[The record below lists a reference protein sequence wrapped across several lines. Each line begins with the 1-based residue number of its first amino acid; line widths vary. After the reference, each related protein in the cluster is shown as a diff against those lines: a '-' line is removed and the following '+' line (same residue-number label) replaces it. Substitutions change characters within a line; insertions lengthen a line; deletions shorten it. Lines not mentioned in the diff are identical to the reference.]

1 MIVILENKYFL
12 GFNLLNTSTKC
23 FTTIGNEGNVLQEEW
38 LKEDQPKAYKCVTAV
53 SQFFK
58 NYIISDLLNYEINIP
73 FIDYFS
79 HNILICLL
87 PLDPILDLVTTQLSS
102 KKLF

>member
-1 MIVILENKYFL
+1 MIFFL

-53 SQFFK
+53 SQFEK
-58 NYIISDLLNYEINIP
+58 NP
-73 FIDYFS
+73 
-79 HNILICLL
+79 
-87 PLDPILDLVTTQLSS
+87 
-102 KKLF
+102 K

>member
-1 MIVILENKYFL
+1 MDGTIEKYFFFL

-53 SQFFK
+53 SQF
-58 NYIISDLLNYEINIP
+58 Y
-73 FIDYFS
+73 
-79 HNILICLL
+79 
-87 PLDPILDLVTTQLSS
+87 
-102 KKLF
+102 KKLNNFRTFKS

>member
-1 MIVILENKYFL
+1 MKIKWKKWYSLGRSKPLILENNYFL

-53 SQFFK
+53 SQFYK
-58 NYIISDLLNYEINIP
+58 N
-73 FIDYFS
+73 
-79 HNILICLL
+79 
-87 PLDPILDLVTTQLSS
+87 
-102 KKLF
+102 

>member
-1 MIVILENKYFL
+1 MDKIRVKSGSNGHGRHYYKIFISL

-53 SQFFK
+53 SQFYK
-58 NYIISDLLNYEINIP
+58 N
-73 FIDYFS
+73 
-79 HNILICLL
+79 
-87 PLDPILDLVTTQLSS
+87 
-102 KKLF
+102 